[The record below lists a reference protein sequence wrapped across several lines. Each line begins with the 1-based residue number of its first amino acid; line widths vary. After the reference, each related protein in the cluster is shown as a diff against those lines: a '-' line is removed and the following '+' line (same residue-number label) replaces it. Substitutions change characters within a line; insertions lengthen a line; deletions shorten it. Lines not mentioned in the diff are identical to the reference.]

1 MSKKKPY
8 TLTHDKICALLA
20 LGFVTGHLFDT
31 SLGIILLM
39 FTAYAMCESIK

>member
-20 LGFVTGHLFDT
+20 LGFVIGHLFDT
-31 SLGIILLM
+31 LLGVILLV
-39 FTAYAMCESIK
+39 FTAYTMCEGIK